1 MNKSKEF
8 CVVVISRGGGE
19 SGKKEK
25 VTYSKRL
32 HNCYELSRAT
42 VDDWQLLHTQQ
53 FAGVCGQ
60 AAQLPSAGSENLP
73 PQKKLLTSLQG
84 EKKPYSFRVEECS
97 FFFFFSFLKETLWFP
112 ITSAL
117 YPHKS

>member
-84 EKKPYSFRVEECS
+84 KRNPTVSESKNVL
-97 FFFFFSFLKETLWFP
+97 FFSFFLKETLWFP